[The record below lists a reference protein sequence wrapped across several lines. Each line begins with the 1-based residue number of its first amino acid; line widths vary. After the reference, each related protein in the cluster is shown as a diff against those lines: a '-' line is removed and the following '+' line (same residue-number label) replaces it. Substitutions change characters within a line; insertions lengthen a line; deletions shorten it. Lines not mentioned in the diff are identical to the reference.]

1 MSTPLISI
9 FPLSAGYSPI
19 TVLYKVDFP
28 EPLGPRITVIPF
40 VDILLV
46 ILIIFK
52 VAAPLA
58 QKALDVKL
66 SKADSG
72 ANVTKARVTVSI
84 TSTGDVAINGKATP
98 VDELEM
104 RISELVLK
112 NTEIHGKVIFRGLKK
127 GIVEKDAS
135 SHLGQGVENGDVCD
149 A

>member
-1 MSTPLISI
+1 M
-9 FPLSAGYSPI
+9 
-19 TVLYKVDFP
+19 
-28 EPLGPRITVIPF
+28 
-40 VDILLV
+40 
-46 ILIIFK
+46 

-112 NTEIHGKVIFRGLKK
+112 NTDLKAVIAADENVSH
-127 GIVEKDAS
+127 GIVIKAIDAVKS
-135 SHLGQGVENGDVCD
+135 GGINDFAISVKRSKIF
-149 A
+149 